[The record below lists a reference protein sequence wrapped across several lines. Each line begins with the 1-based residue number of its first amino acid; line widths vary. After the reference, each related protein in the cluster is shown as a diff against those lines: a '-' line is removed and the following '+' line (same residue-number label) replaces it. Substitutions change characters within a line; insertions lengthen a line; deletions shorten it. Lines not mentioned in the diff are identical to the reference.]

1 MTERIRTAMLRRQRV
16 VFSTPPAPV
25 WVAEPDSESAERR
38 GRALG
43 RSHRGPSRFQP
54 VEEAALRTLSDA
66 SAVLS
71 VVRR

>member
-1 MTERIRTAMLRRQRV
+1 
-16 VFSTPPAPV
+16 
-25 WVAEPDSESAERR
+25 VAEPDSESAGRR